1 MKNSIIEVVQ
11 TKIYSI
17 RNSMVMLDYD
27 LAELYGV
34 ETKHINQAVRNNPG
48 KFPSDFYFELDEAEF
63 EGLRS
68 KILTTKLSKR
78 RTRPK
83 AFTEQGVYMLAT
95 ILKSSI
101 ATKVTVAIMRAFVKM
116 RHFTLTYE
124 DIVKKLSSVENKVEK
139 HDNALRTVLKALS
152 QLMDDTK
159 NKETKRIGFIVDDK

>member
-1 MKNSIIEVVQ
+1 
-11 TKIYSI
+11 
-17 RNSMVMLDYD
+17 
-27 LAELYGV
+27 
-34 ETKHINQAVRNNPG
+34 
-48 KFPSDFYFELDEAEF
+48 
-63 EGLRS
+63 
-68 KILTTKLSKR
+68 LTTKLSKR